1 MLTFNNKIVLS
12 NDKWIEKTE
21 GGLLPPA
28 SLLLRFT
35 DGYDLASAYPYD
47 ECVQLSTSPNIWRFT
62 AGYNREWNWTRKFKG
77 NDDLLEVLDG
87 NLDTVLYTESLVE
100 QCHNLTSFRVR
111 NTSSVIYARFMFQS
125 CSSLT
130 KLYWFDTSNIT
141 DFGQFLSLCS
151 SLETVPMF
159 DLSSAN
165 YLGYFM
171 QATAIKKIPQLILPS
186 VAPSNGNYR
195 MFAFCHQVES
205 GMVDMYNALSAI
217 GVTGAEQFTQC
228 GDQTPSGIIERA
240 QIPSSWG
247 GTGA

>member
-1 MLTFNNKIVLS
+1 MLTFSNKIVLS

-35 DGYDLASAYPYD
+35 DGYDLASAYPND

-62 AGYNREWNWTRKFKG
+62 GKGQHTWTWLNLFKG
-77 NDDLLEVLDG
+77 NDYLLEVLDG
-87 NLDTVLYTESLVE
+87 NLAGIQDVE
-100 QCHNLTSFRVR
+100 AMVKSCSNLTTFRIR
-111 NTSSVIYARFMFQS
+111 NTSTVWYARFMFEW

-130 KLYWFDTSNIT
+130 KLYLFDTSNII
-141 DFGQFLSLCS
+141 DFGEFLQGCS
-151 SLETVPMF
+151 SLVSLPNF
-159 DLSSAN
+159 DVSSAN
-165 YLGYFM
+165 YLGSFCT
-171 QATAIKKIPQLILPS
+171 QTAIKKIPQLILPS

-195 MFAFCHQVES
+195 MFAFNHQVES

-217 GVTGAEQFTQC
+217 GVTAGEQFTQC